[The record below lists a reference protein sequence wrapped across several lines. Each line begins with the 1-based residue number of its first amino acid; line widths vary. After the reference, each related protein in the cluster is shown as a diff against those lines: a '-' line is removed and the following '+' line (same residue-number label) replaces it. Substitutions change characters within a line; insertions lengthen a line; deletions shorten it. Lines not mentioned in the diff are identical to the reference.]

1 MFALYTRL
9 RHCGCKFFMLD
20 ILQILWAGFSIK
32 PRKAFKQH
40 NKILLDIVHGK
51 LNLNLVYAFA
61 VPNRNNARYIITT
74 RAYRRVE
81 VKSISLSYSYLVRVF
96 MRTFSMYFALFRCM
110 RIDQDRVGETT
121 SMYANRPR
129 PCMRNDLDVCE
140 STCMRNDLYA
150 KRPTSVCTCINW
162 YQAILQGK
170 TVLLIMCPV

>member
-1 MFALYTRL
+1 MFAIYTRP
-9 RHCGCKFFMLD
+9 RHCGCNFFMLD
-20 ILQILWAGFSIK
+20 ILWAGFSIK

-51 LNLNLVYAFA
+51 LNLPCTAFA

-74 RAYRRVE
+74 RAYPRVE
-81 VKSISLSYSYLVRVF
+81 VKFICLSYSYLVRVF

-150 KRPTSVCTCINW
+150 KRPTSN
-162 YQAILQGK
+162 GSSER
-170 TVLLIMCPV
+170 TVNKLRKNSMLTAQNVDRE